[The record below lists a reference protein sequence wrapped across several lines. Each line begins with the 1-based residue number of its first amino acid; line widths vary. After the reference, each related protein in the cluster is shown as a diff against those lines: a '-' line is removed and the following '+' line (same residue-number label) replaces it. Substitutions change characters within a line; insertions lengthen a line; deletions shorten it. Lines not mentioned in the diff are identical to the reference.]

1 LRRASWLLLGFAVLV
16 AVGLADTRGSSAT
29 RTAASGDRVLRLP
42 GEVTTLAA
50 DGQLVTVTACGSGD
64 NSSYWFYDWNPVRRS
79 VRLLERKWCG
89 SGHGGVLSQG
99 IAGRRLAW
107 VPYDA
112 GNYTTAHLVSA
123 TLQRPHPATRLT
135 GDRVRNSDSL
145 EGDSV
150 GNVYGDGSL
159 LVFNTWSACES
170 NPEGDGSC
178 FPGGPPGLRIFN
190 ENIWRIVGRRK
201 RLVLASPDEAT
212 VLSAAAGRI
221 LVQRAD
227 GSLELLRKD
236 GSVLRGFPFRPR
248 EVRGA
253 VLDASELVVL
263 DHTDRLRWRV
273 YDPVAGDQRR
283 VLPAEPGATELD
295 VERGLLV
302 YVVGRVVH
310 VLRLAD
316 GHQARFATPVGTEYP
331 LAQIEPPGLIYSYQV
346 GREGRVRFVPFH
358 EIRFR
363 R

>member
-1 LRRASWLLLGFAVLV
+1 LRRAAWLLLGFAVLV

-29 RTAASGDRVLRLP
+29 RTAVSGDRVLRLP

-50 DGQLVTVTACGSGD
+50 DGQVLTATTCGSGD
-64 NSSYWFYDWNPVRRS
+64 GGSYWFYAWNPARRS

-89 SGHGGVLSQG
+89 SFHAGILAQG

-123 TLQRPHPATRLT
+123 TVHRPRPATRLT
-135 GDRVRNSDSL
+135 GDRVRNSDSH

-170 NPEGDGSC
+170 NPEGDDSC

-201 RLVLASPDEAT
+201 RLVLASPDQAT
-212 VLSAAAGRI
+212 VLSVADGRI

-227 GSLELLRKD
+227 GSLELLRTD
-236 GSVLRGFPFRPR
+236 GSVLRAFPFRPR

-253 VLDASELVVL
+253 ALDASKLVVL
-263 DHTDRLRWRV
+263 DRSDRLRWRV
-273 YDPVAGDQRR
+273 YDPVSGARKR
-283 VLPAEPGATELD
+283 VLTAEAGATQLD
-295 VERGLLV
+295 VEHGLLV
-302 YVVGRVVH
+302 YIVGRVVH

-316 GHQARFATPVGTEYP
+316 GHQARFPTPVGTEYP
-331 LAQIEPPGLIYSYQV
+331 LAQIESPGLFYSYQV

>member
-1 LRRASWLLLGFAVLV
+1 LRRAAWLLLGFAVLV
-16 AVGLADTRGSSAT
+16 AMGLADTRGSGAT

-64 NSSYWFYDWNPVRRS
+64 KSSHWFYGWNPVRRS

-123 TLQRPHPATRLT
+123 NLQRPHPAIRLT
-135 GDRVRNSDSL
+135 GDRVRNSDSG

-212 VLSAAAGRI
+212 VLSVAAGRI

-227 GSLELLRKD
+227 GSLELLRQD
-236 GSVLRGFPFRPR
+236 GSVLRAFPFHPG

-263 DHTDRLRWRV
+263 DRSDRLRWRV
-273 YDPVAGDQRR
+273 YDPVTGDQKR

-295 VERGLLV
+295 VERGRLV
-302 YVVGRVVH
+302 YIVGRVVH

-316 GHQARFATPVGTEYP
+316 GHQAHFKTPAGTEYP
-331 LAQIEPPGLIYSYQV
+331 LAQIEPSGLIFSYQV
-346 GREGRVRFVPFH
+346 RREGRVRFIPFG